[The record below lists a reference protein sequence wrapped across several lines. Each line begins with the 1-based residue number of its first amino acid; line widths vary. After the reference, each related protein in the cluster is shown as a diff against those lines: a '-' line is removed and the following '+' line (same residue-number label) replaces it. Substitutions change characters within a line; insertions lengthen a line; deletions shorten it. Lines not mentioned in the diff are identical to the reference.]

1 MFAIYHYKEF
11 MQNKINDNHAVILDA
26 LNITA
31 PDIRP
36 TANWFLYWRICH
48 GGLITPVLSE
58 IWQKLTF
65 RET

>member
-31 PDIRP
+31 PDIGP

-48 GGLITPVLSE
+48 GGLFTPALSE